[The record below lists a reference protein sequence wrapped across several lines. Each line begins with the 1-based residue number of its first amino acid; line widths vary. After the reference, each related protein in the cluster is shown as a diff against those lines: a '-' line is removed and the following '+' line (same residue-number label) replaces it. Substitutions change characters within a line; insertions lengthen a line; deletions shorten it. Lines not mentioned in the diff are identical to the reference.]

1 LQIFIKT
8 SCLGLAVLHCC
19 FLHGKPESKC
29 SCRIHVY
36 FIITDFREKVNV
48 FPAFRQIAQEA
59 AAFSKNGIDF
69 SKIHGKQKAGAE
81 KNCSGFSVSHM
92 LHRVRTYALSSM

>member
-1 LQIFIKT
+1 MKQLLRLRLSIMQVGWRYRFAYW
-8 SCLGLAVLHCC
+8 LRVL
-19 FLHGKPESKC
+19 F
-29 SCRIHVY
+29 
-36 FIITDFREKVNV
+36 
-48 FPAFRQIAQEA
+48 
-59 AAFSKNGIDF
+59 AFSKNGIDF